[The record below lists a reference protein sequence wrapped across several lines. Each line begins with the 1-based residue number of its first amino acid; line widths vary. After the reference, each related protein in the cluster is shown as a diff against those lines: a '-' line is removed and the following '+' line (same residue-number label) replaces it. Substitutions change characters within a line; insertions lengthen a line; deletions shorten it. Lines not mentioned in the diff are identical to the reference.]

1 MLIPEFIRFYGYTR
15 EQTLAEYAIS
25 FFALVNSMYQLK
37 AKENLDGILQV
48 SVGMAGE
55 KGKSII
61 KKLEEQSEGLE
72 RILKEVRVVKG

>member
-37 AKENLDGILQV
+37 ARENLDGILQV
-48 SVGMAGE
+48 SVGMAGD
-55 KGKSII
+55 KGRSII

-72 RILKEVRVVKG
+72 RILREVRSVKG

>member
-37 AKENLDGILQV
+37 ARENLDGILQV
-48 SVGMAGE
+48 SVGMAGD

-61 KKLEEQSEGLE
+61 NKLEEQAEGLE
-72 RILKEVRVVKG
+72 RILREVRSVKG

>member
-15 EQTLAEYAIS
+15 EQTLAEYAIA

-55 KGKSII
+55 KGRSVVG
-61 KKLEEQSEGLE
+61 KLEEQAEGLE
-72 RILKEVRVVKG
+72 RILNEVRVVKG